1 MYVLMAWG
9 VLRAGAWQEF
19 EQHYVDKTKP
29 MTQGMKGLQ
38 ERQLWLGTSGN
49 DEVVAWSVW
58 DSLGDLRAYEFS
70 EARRDLAQEVEQYY
84 QPWAYPRGEFW
95 VKHFEV
101 VSTYKA

>member
-9 VLRAGAWQEF
+9 RLRTGSSHQF
-19 EQHYVDKTKP
+19 EKHYADKVKP
-29 MTQGMKGLQ
+29 MTRDLKGLQ
-38 ERQLWLGTSGN
+38 ERQLWRGTEGS

-58 DSLGDLRAYEFS
+58 DSLEDLRAYEVS

-84 QPWAYPRGEFW
+84 QPWAYPRGELW

-101 VSTYKA
+101 ISTSKN